1 MKHEPKTRR
10 GFTLVELLV
19 VIAIIGILIGMLLP
33 AVQAVREAARR
44 TQCLNN
50 LKQIGL
56 AALNHESGLMKL
68 PSAGKGT
75 STANPP
81 VNGFYDNNS
90 NLTTSGG
97 QQAQGMLTRI
107 LPFIEGANN
116 FAGFTDLT
124 VSYDAAA
131 NAGTIQLPQGARTS
145 INAFLCPSVGGL
157 RGSTET
163 DPDGF
168 GYTDYAAIILVD
180 QSMSLGVQNN
190 SIYQTGVFNA
200 RTGRKI
206 GSVTDG
212 TSNTIG
218 IAESTGRSQQYSIA
232 MAGPSANFSDTLGED
247 VVNGNGVTGPYWRW
261 ASPDSAYIVSDRIN
275 TRRSMPTADID
286 GWSGLN
292 AGPNGETFSFHTG
305 GANAAYVDGST
316 HFLSDSVSDLL
327 YASTCSSA
335 GGEVT
340 VIDQ

>member
-1 MKHEPKTRR
+1 MKHDPKTRS

-75 STANPP
+75 NTATPP
-81 VNGFYDNNS
+81 EVGLYDNNS
-90 NLTTSGG
+90 RLTTSEGP
-97 QQAQGMLTRI
+97 QAQGMLTRI
-107 LPFIEGANN
+107 LPFIEGSNQYALFQDLNLN
-116 FAGFTDLT
+116 YTAAVNQAGAQNS
-124 VSYDAAA
+124 V
-131 NAGTIQLPQGARTS
+131 
-145 INAFLCPSVGGL
+145 NAFLCPSVGGI
-157 RGSTET
+157 RGSKEL
-163 DPDGF
+163 DPDGY
-168 GYTDYAAIILVD
+168 GYADYAAIILVD
-180 QSMSLGVQNN
+180 QTMSLGVPNN
-190 SIYQTGVFNA
+190 NVFQLGVYNA
-200 RTGRKI
+200 RSGRKI

-218 IAESTGRSQQYSIA
+218 IAETTGRDVDYGIA
-232 MAGPSANFSDTLGED
+232 GMNVDSAGQDFSTALAESATLG
-247 VVNGNGVTGPYWRW
+247 VGQQSAPWRW
-261 ASPDSAYIVSDRIN
+261 ADPEAGYIVSTLIN
-275 TRRSMPTADID
+275 TRRNNTTATPE
-286 GWSGLN
+286 GWQNIN
-292 AGPNGETFSFHTG
+292 AGANGETFSFHTG

-316 HFLSDSVSDLL
+316 HFLSDSVNAAL
-327 YASTCSSA
+327 YANTCSCN